1 MARNIGV
8 VTPAAEL
15 AAPTASLQCL
25 MWIKAP
31 ANQRVAVKRIAVS
44 FDSTSNS
51 AAPVQVQIA
60 KFSDDGTGGGAL
72 TPKQKQPNATTLQTT
87 AKDKSTVWSAEP
99 TKTDVLDY
107 MEIHPQ
113 GGVYIPYTFLDEIV
127 INGGE
132 RVGILAYAG
141 AAVNCIPVIEFEE

>member
-8 VTPAAEL
+8 LTPTAEL
-15 AAPTASLQCL
+15 AMPTGGLECVSY
-25 MWIKAP
+25 IKAP
-31 ANQRVAVKRIAVS
+31 ANQRVAIKRVSIS

-60 KFSDDGTGGGAL
+60 KLTSDGTGGATK

-87 AKDKSTVWSAEP
+87 AKDKSTVFSAEP
-99 TKTDVLDY
+99 TVGDIMDY
-107 MEIHPQ
+107 QEIHPQ
-113 GGVYIPYTFLDEIV
+113 GGIYIPYTFLDEII

-132 RVGILAYAG
+132 RLGILVHAG
-141 AAVNCIPVIEFEE
+141 AAVNGIPVIEFEE

>member
-8 VTPAAEL
+8 VTPTAEI
-15 AAPTASLQCL
+15 AAPTGGLECV
-25 MWIKAP
+25 MYVKAP
-31 ANQRVAVKRIAVS
+31 SNQRVAIKRISVS

-51 AAPVQVQIA
+51 AAPVQVKVA
-60 KFSDDGTGGGAL
+60 KLTSDGTGGSSK
-72 TPKQKQPNATTLQTT
+72 TPAQKQPNATTLQAT
-87 AKDKSTVWSAEP
+87 AKDKSTVFSAEP
-99 TKTDVLDY
+99 SVGDVLDF

-132 RVGILAYAG
+132 RLGILIFAG

>member
-15 AAPTASLQCL
+15 AAPTSALQCV
-25 MWIKAP
+25 MWVKAP
-31 ANQRVAVKRIAVS
+31 ANQRLAIKRISVS

-51 AAPVQVQIA
+51 AAPVQVQIS
-60 KFSDDGTGGGAL
+60 KLTSDGTGGGAL
-72 TPKQKQPNATTLQTT
+72 TPKQKQPNATTLQAT

-99 TKTDVLDY
+99 SVGDVMDY
-107 MEIHPQ
+107 QNIHPQ
-113 GGVYIPYTFLDEIV
+113 GGIYIPYTFLDEIV

-132 RVGILAYAG
+132 RLGILIFAG